1 METPDLTTPPGSSP
15 DPGSTPTATASPSGA
30 ATGRNRAGSSRGIVT
45 TKRILAKIIRSRP
58 LILLALIVILIAY
71 MSYFY
76 DISFPTLSN
85 AKAVLLDASV
95 ESVMV
100 IGMMILLIGG
110 TFDLSIG
117 GILTMTGVVVGT
129 LIASHGWNMWLAI
142 LAALAVG
149 AACGLG
155 NGLLVTRI
163 RINALIATLA
173 TQGIFYGFAQL
184 INSSGVTPISNS
196 FASLGQ
202 NHVLGFQLPVWIA
215 LVMVIVMSLAVSQT
229 RFFRQYYFV
238 GGNERAARL
247 SGIPAQRLIVI
258 GFVLMGLLAAVAGM
272 LTSARLNA
280 ATPNAGVGTEL
291 QVITAAVLGG
301 ASLTG
306 GEGTVIGGV
315 LGVLFIALVDNAL
328 VIINV
333 DPFWQQIVIGAVL
346 LFALSLDRLKHT
358 GVVQRMGEQRLRNPP
373 SAESSTTVQST

>member
-1 METPDLTTPPGSSP
+1 MTVQSAD
-15 DPGSTPTATASPSGA
+15 A
-30 ATGRNRAGSSRGIVT
+30 ATYADQRSHGRTTRAQ
-45 TKRILAKIIRSRP
+45 RIAAKIIRSRP
-58 LILLALIVILIAY
+58 LILVVLIVLLTAY

-76 DISFPTLSN
+76 DISFPTLAN

-95 ESVMV
+95 QGVMV

-117 GILTMTGVVVGT
+117 GILTMTGIVVGA
-129 LIASHGWNMWLAI
+129 LIANHGWDMWLAV

-149 AACGLG
+149 GLCGLA
-155 NGLLVTRI
+155 NGLLVTKI

-173 TQGIFYGFAQL
+173 TGGIFYGLAQL
-184 INSSGVTPISNS
+184 FDSSGVTPISNS
-196 FASLGQ
+196 FAKIGQ
-202 NHVLGFQLPVWIA
+202 NQVLGFQLPIWIA
-215 LVMVIVMSLAVSQT
+215 LVLVIVMSLAVSQT

-247 SGIPAQRLIVI
+247 SGIPAQKLIVT
-258 GFVLMGLLAAVAGM
+258 GFVLMGVLAAVGAI

-280 ATPNAGVGTEL
+280 ATTDAGTGIEL

-333 DPFWQQIVIGAVL
+333 DPFWQQIVIGGVL

-358 GVVQRMGEQRLRNPP
+358 RFVQQMDGESLRRTPDRQDP
-373 SAESSTTVQST
+373 TTAGH